1 LRLRRR
7 FWQRIVLINQSFL
20 VLFSKK
26 ELLPSYLP
34 PHLCTAAQRPTQN
47 LGCCGFILQCLTFAR

>member
-1 LRLRRR
+1 M
-7 FWQRIVLINQSFL
+7 WQRIVLINQSF
-20 VLFSKK
+20 FGSFFQKRTA
-26 ELLPSYLP
+26 SFHLP